1 MLNILHHYIGT
12 KVLNRLEPELSHA
25 IALCYLRLLN
35 HRFSRMKGATS
46 GLKTKICGMELASP
60 IGLAAGFDKNADVFN
75 ATLSLGFGF
84 VEVGTITP
92 NPQTG
97 NPKPRLFR
105 LPEEN
110 ALINKMGFNNKG
122 MLYASKNAEKPKLG
136 IVGVN
141 IGANAKS
148 INKVLDYTNI
158 FEFLAHLF
166 DYVTINVSSPNT
178 KNLRDLQ
185 KPEMLEKILKNV
197 KSINVSL
204 KRQVPIFVKIAPDLS
219 ENNVTEILDACE
231 ENGVSGLIA
240 TNTTISPKTLKKPTA
255 FEGGLSGKPLLRQSN
270 KILRLLAK
278 KKNEST
284 VLIGVGGI
292 FSGKDIYEKIRMG
305 ASAVQVY
312 TSFVYNGP
320 RHVKNMEAELKKLLL
335 DDGYGT
341 IESAVGDPLRSKR
354 RLDPI
359 YFSP

>member
-1 MLNILHHYIGT
+1 
-12 KVLNRLEPELSHA
+12 
-25 IALCYLRLLN
+25 
-35 HRFSRMKGATS
+35 
-46 GLKTKICGMELASP
+46 MELASP

-105 LPEEN
+105 LPDEE

-122 MLYASKNAEKPKLG
+122 MLYVSKNARKPKLG

-148 INKVLDYTNI
+148 INKVLDYTSV
-158 FEFLAHLF
+158 FECLAHLF

-185 KPEMLEKILKNV
+185 KPELLEKILKNV

-204 KRQVPIFVKIAPDLS
+204 KSPVPIFIKIAPDLYK
-219 ENNVTEILDACE
+219 NNIIEILNVCE

-240 TNTTISPKTLKKPTA
+240 TNTTISSKTLKKPTS
-255 FEGGLSGKPLLRQSN
+255 FEGGLSGKPLFKPSN
-270 KILRLLAK
+270 NILRLLAK
-278 KKNEST
+278 KKNAST
-284 VLIGVGGI
+284 ALIGVGGI
-292 FSGKDIYEKIRMG
+292 FSATDIYEKIKMG
-305 ASAVQVY
+305 ASAVQIY

-320 RHVKNMEAELKKLLL
+320 RHVTKMEVELKKLLL
-335 DDGYGT
+335 NDGYST
-341 IESAVGDPLRSKR
+341 IDSAVGALLR
-354 RLDPI
+354 
-359 YFSP
+359 

>member
-1 MLNILHHYIGT
+1 
-12 KVLNRLEPELSHA
+12 
-25 IALCYLRLLN
+25 
-35 HRFSRMKGATS
+35 
-46 GLKTKICGMELASP
+46 MELASP

-105 LPEEN
+105 LPDEE

-122 MLYASKNAEKPKLG
+122 MLYVSKNARKPKLG

-148 INKVLDYTNI
+148 INKVLDYTSV

-185 KPEMLEKILKNV
+185 KPELLEKILKNV

-204 KRQVPIFVKIAPDLS
+204 KSPVPIFIKIAPDLYK
-219 ENNVTEILDACE
+219 NNIIEILNVCE

-240 TNTTISPKTLKKPTA
+240 TNTTISSKTLKKPTS
-255 FEGGLSGKPLLRQSN
+255 FEGGLSGKPLFKPSN
-270 KILRLLAK
+270 NILRLLAK
-278 KKNEST
+278 KKNAST
-284 VLIGVGGI
+284 ALIGVGGI
-292 FSGKDIYEKIRMG
+292 FSATDIYEKIKMG
-305 ASAVQVY
+305 ASAVQIY

-320 RHVKNMEAELKKLLL
+320 RHVKKMEVELKKLLL
-335 DDGYGT
+335 NDGYST
-341 IESAVGDPLRSKR
+341 IDSAVGASLR
-354 RLDPI
+354 
-359 YFSP
+359 

>member
-1 MLNILHHYIGT
+1 
-12 KVLNRLEPELSHA
+12 
-25 IALCYLRLLN
+25 
-35 HRFSRMKGATS
+35 
-46 GLKTKICGMELASP
+46 MELASP
-60 IGLAAGFDKNADVFN
+60 IGLGAGFDKNADVFN

-105 LPEEN
+105 LPDEK
-110 ALINKMGFNNKG
+110 ALINKLGFNNKG
-122 MLYASKNAEKPKLG
+122 MLYVSKNARKPKLG

-148 INKVLDYTNI
+148 INKVLDYTSV

-185 KPEMLEKILKNV
+185 KPELLEKILKNV

-204 KRQVPIFVKIAPDLS
+204 KSPVPIFIKIAPDLYK
-219 ENNVTEILDACE
+219 NNIIEILNVCE

-240 TNTTISPKTLKKPTA
+240 TNTTISSKTLKKPTS
-255 FEGGLSGKPLLRQSN
+255 FEGGLSGKPLFKPSN
-270 KILRLLAK
+270 NILRLLAK
-278 KKNEST
+278 KKNAST
-284 VLIGVGGI
+284 ALIGVGGI
-292 FSGKDIYEKIRMG
+292 FSATDIYEKIRLG
-305 ASAVQVY
+305 ASAVQIY

-320 RHVKNMEAELKKLLL
+320 RHVKKMEVELKKLLL
-335 DDGYGT
+335 NDGHST
-341 IESAVGDPLRSKR
+341 VDSAVGALLR
-354 RLDPI
+354 
-359 YFSP
+359 

>member
-1 MLNILHHYIGT
+1 
-12 KVLNRLEPELSHA
+12 
-25 IALCYLRLLN
+25 
-35 HRFSRMKGATS
+35 
-46 GLKTKICGMELASP
+46 MELASP

-105 LPEEN
+105 LPDEK
-110 ALINKMGFNNKG
+110 ALINKLGFNNKG
-122 MLYASKNAEKPKLG
+122 MLYVSKNARKPKLG

-148 INKVLDYTNI
+148 INKVLDYTSV

-185 KPEMLEKILKNV
+185 KPELLEKILKNV

-204 KRQVPIFVKIAPDLS
+204 KSPVPIFIKIAPDLYK
-219 ENNVTEILDACE
+219 NNIIEILNVCE

-240 TNTTISPKTLKKPTA
+240 TNTTISSKTLKKPTS
-255 FEGGLSGKPLLRQSN
+255 FEGGLSGKPLFKPSN
-270 KILRLLAK
+270 NILRLLAK
-278 KKNEST
+278 KKNAST
-284 VLIGVGGI
+284 ALIGVGGI
-292 FSGKDIYEKIRMG
+292 FSATDIYEKIKMG
-305 ASAVQVY
+305 ASAVQIY

-320 RHVKNMEAELKKLLL
+320 RHVKKMEVELKKLLL
-335 DDGYGT
+335 NDGYST
-341 IESAVGDPLRSKR
+341 IDSAVGALLR
-354 RLDPI
+354 
-359 YFSP
+359 

>member
-1 MLNILHHYIGT
+1 
-12 KVLNRLEPELSHA
+12 
-25 IALCYLRLLN
+25 
-35 HRFSRMKGATS
+35 
-46 GLKTKICGMELASP
+46 MELASP

-105 LPEEN
+105 LPDEE

-122 MLYASKNAEKPKLG
+122 MLYVSKNARKPKLG

-148 INKVLDYTNI
+148 INKVLDYTSV

-185 KPEMLEKILKNV
+185 KPELLEKILKNV

-204 KRQVPIFVKIAPDLS
+204 KSPVPIFIKIAPDLYK
-219 ENNVTEILDACE
+219 NNIIEILNVCE

-240 TNTTISPKTLKKPTA
+240 TNTTISSKTLKKPTS
-255 FEGGLSGKPLLRQSN
+255 FEGGLSGKPLFKPSN
-270 KILRLLAK
+270 NILRLLAK
-278 KKNEST
+278 KKNAST
-284 VLIGVGGI
+284 ALIGVGGI
-292 FSGKDIYEKIRMG
+292 FSATDIYEKIKMG
-305 ASAVQVY
+305 ASAVQIY

-320 RHVKNMEAELKKLLL
+320 RHVKKMEVELKKLLL
-335 DDGYGT
+335 NDGYST
-341 IESAVGDPLRSKR
+341 IDSAVGTSLR
-354 RLDPI
+354 
-359 YFSP
+359 

>member
-1 MLNILHHYIGT
+1 
-12 KVLNRLEPELSHA
+12 
-25 IALCYLRLLN
+25 
-35 HRFSRMKGATS
+35 
-46 GLKTKICGMELASP
+46 MELASP

-105 LPEEN
+105 LPDEK
-110 ALINKMGFNNKG
+110 ALINKLGFNNKG
-122 MLYASKNAEKPKLG
+122 MLYVSKNARKPKLG

-148 INKVLDYTNI
+148 INKVLDYTSV

-185 KPEMLEKILKNV
+185 KPELLEKILKNV

-204 KRQVPIFVKIAPDLS
+204 KSPVPIFIKIAPDLYK
-219 ENNVTEILDACE
+219 NNIIEILNVCE

-240 TNTTISPKTLKKPTA
+240 TNTTISSKTLQKPTS
-255 FEGGLSGKPLLRQSN
+255 FEGGLSGKPLFKPSN
-270 KILRLLAK
+270 NILRLLAK
-278 KKNEST
+278 KKNAST
-284 VLIGVGGI
+284 ALIGVGGI
-292 FSGKDIYEKIRMG
+292 FSATDIYEKIKMG
-305 ASAVQVY
+305 ASAVQFY

-320 RHVKNMEAELKKLLL
+320 RHVKKMEEELKKLLL
-335 DDGYGT
+335 NDGYST
-341 IESAVGDPLRSKR
+341 IDSAVGALLR
-354 RLDPI
+354 
-359 YFSP
+359 

>member
-1 MLNILHHYIGT
+1 MLSILHHYIGT
-12 KVLNRLEPELSHA
+12 KVLNRIEPEISHA
-25 IALCYLRLLN
+25 IALCYLRVLEQLV
-35 HRFSRMKGATS
+35 SKKKTVTT

-97 NPKPRLFR
+97 NPKPRLSR
-105 LPEEN
+105 LPDEE

-122 MLYASKNAEKPKLG
+122 MLYVSKNARKPKLG

-141 IGANAKS
+141 IGANATS
-148 INKVLDYTNI
+148 INKVLDYTTI

-185 KPEMLEKILKNV
+185 KPELLEKILKNV
-197 KSINVSL
+197 TSINVSL
-204 KRQVPIFVKIAPDLS
+204 KNPVPIFVKIAPDLYKNNIIEILNVS
-219 ENNVTEILDACE
+219 EENN
-231 ENGVSGLIA
+231 VSGLIA
-240 TNTTISPKTLKKPTA
+240 TNTTISSKTLKKPTS
-255 FEGGLSGKPLLRQSN
+255 FEGGLSGKPLFKPSN

-278 KKNEST
+278 NKNAST
-284 VLIGVGGI
+284 ALIGVGGI
-292 FSGKDIYEKIRMG
+292 FSATDIYEKIKMG
-305 ASAVQVY
+305 ASAVQIY

-320 RHVKNMEAELKKLLL
+320 RHVKKMEEELKKLLL
-335 DDGYGT
+335 NDGYST
-341 IESAVGDPLRSKR
+341 IDSAVGTL
-354 RLDPI
+354 L
-359 YFSP
+359 

>member
-1 MLNILHHYIGT
+1 
-12 KVLNRLEPELSHA
+12 
-25 IALCYLRLLN
+25 
-35 HRFSRMKGATS
+35 
-46 GLKTKICGMELASP
+46 MELASP

-105 LPEEN
+105 LPDEE
-110 ALINKMGFNNKG
+110 ALINKLGFNNKG
-122 MLYASKNAEKPKLG
+122 MLYVSKNARKPKLG

-148 INKVLDYTNI
+148 INKVLDYTSV

-185 KPEMLEKILKNV
+185 KPELLEKILKNV

-204 KRQVPIFVKIAPDLS
+204 KSPVPIFIKIAPDLYK
-219 ENNVTEILDACE
+219 NNIIEILNVCE

-240 TNTTISPKTLKKPTA
+240 TNTTISSKTLKTPTS
-255 FEGGLSGKPLLRQSN
+255 FEGGLSGKPLLKPSN
-270 KILRLLAK
+270 NILRLLAK
-278 KKNEST
+278 KKNAST
-284 VLIGVGGI
+284 ALIGVGGI
-292 FSGKDIYEKIRMG
+292 FSATDIYEKIRLG
-305 ASAVQVY
+305 ASAVQIY

-320 RHVKNMEAELKKLLL
+320 RHVKKMEVELKKLLL
-335 DDGYGT
+335 KDGYGT
-341 IESAVGDPLRSKR
+341 IDSAVGASLR
-354 RLDPI
+354 
-359 YFSP
+359 

>member
-1 MLNILHHYIGT
+1 
-12 KVLNRLEPELSHA
+12 
-25 IALCYLRLLN
+25 
-35 HRFSRMKGATS
+35 
-46 GLKTKICGMELASP
+46 MELASP

-105 LPEEN
+105 LPDEE

-122 MLYASKNAEKPKLG
+122 MLYVSKNARKPKLG

-148 INKVLDYTNI
+148 INKVLDYTSV

-185 KPEMLEKILKNV
+185 KPELLEKILKNV

-204 KRQVPIFVKIAPDLS
+204 KSPVPIFIKIAPDLYK
-219 ENNVTEILDACE
+219 NNIIEILNVCE

-240 TNTTISPKTLKKPTA
+240 TNTTISSKTLQKPTS
-255 FEGGLSGKPLLRQSN
+255 FEGGLSGKPLFKPSN
-270 KILRLLAK
+270 NILRLLAK
-278 KKNEST
+278 KKNAST
-284 VLIGVGGI
+284 ALIGVGGI
-292 FSGKDIYEKIRMG
+292 FSATDIYEKIKIG
-305 ASAVQVY
+305 ASAVQIY

-320 RHVKNMEAELKKLLL
+320 RHVKKMEVELKKLLL
-335 DDGYGT
+335 NDGYST
-341 IESAVGDPLRSKR
+341 IDSAVGALLR
-354 RLDPI
+354 
-359 YFSP
+359 

>member
-1 MLNILHHYIGT
+1 
-12 KVLNRLEPELSHA
+12 
-25 IALCYLRLLN
+25 
-35 HRFSRMKGATS
+35 
-46 GLKTKICGMELASP
+46 MELASP

-92 NPQTG
+92 NPQIG

-105 LPEEN
+105 LPDEE

-122 MLYASKNAEKPKLG
+122 MLYVSKNARKPKLG

-148 INKVLDYTNI
+148 INKVLDYTSV

-185 KPEMLEKILKNV
+185 KPELLEKILKNV

-204 KRQVPIFVKIAPDLS
+204 KSPVPIFIKIAPDLYK
-219 ENNVTEILDACE
+219 NNIIEILNVCE

-240 TNTTISPKTLKKPTA
+240 TNTTISSKTLKKPTS
-255 FEGGLSGKPLLRQSN
+255 FEGGLSGKPLFKPSN
-270 KILRLLAK
+270 NILRLLAK
-278 KKNEST
+278 KKNAST
-284 VLIGVGGI
+284 ALIGVGGI
-292 FSGKDIYEKIRMG
+292 FSATDIYEKIKMG
-305 ASAVQVY
+305 ASAVQIY

-320 RHVKNMEAELKKLLL
+320 RHVKKMEVELKKLLL
-335 DDGYGT
+335 NDGYST
-341 IESAVGDPLRSKR
+341 VDSAVGALLR
-354 RLDPI
+354 
-359 YFSP
+359 

>member
-1 MLNILHHYIGT
+1 
-12 KVLNRLEPELSHA
+12 
-25 IALCYLRLLN
+25 
-35 HRFSRMKGATS
+35 
-46 GLKTKICGMELASP
+46 MELASP

-105 LPEEN
+105 LPDEK
-110 ALINKMGFNNKG
+110 ALINKLGFNNKG
-122 MLYASKNAEKPKLG
+122 MLYVSKNARKPKLG

-148 INKVLDYTNI
+148 INKVLDYTSV

-185 KPEMLEKILKNV
+185 KPELLEKILKNV

-204 KRQVPIFVKIAPDLS
+204 KSPVPIFIKIAPDLYK
-219 ENNVTEILDACE
+219 NNIIEILNVCE

-240 TNTTISPKTLKKPTA
+240 TNTTISSKTLKKPTS
-255 FEGGLSGKPLLRQSN
+255 FEGGLSGKPLFKPSN
-270 KILRLLAK
+270 NILRLLAK
-278 KKNEST
+278 KKNAST
-284 VLIGVGGI
+284 ALIGVGGI
-292 FSGKDIYEKIRMG
+292 FSATDIYEKIRLG
-305 ASAVQVY
+305 ASAVQIY

-320 RHVKNMEAELKKLLL
+320 RHVKKMEVELKKLLL
-335 DDGYGT
+335 NDGYGT
-341 IESAVGDPLRSKR
+341 IDSAVGASLR
-354 RLDPI
+354 
-359 YFSP
+359 

>member
-1 MLNILHHYIGT
+1 
-12 KVLNRLEPELSHA
+12 
-25 IALCYLRLLN
+25 
-35 HRFSRMKGATS
+35 
-46 GLKTKICGMELASP
+46 MELASP

-105 LPEEN
+105 LPDEE

-122 MLYASKNAEKPKLG
+122 MLYVSKNARKPKLG

-148 INKVLDYTNI
+148 INKVLDYTSV

-185 KPEMLEKILKNV
+185 KPELLEKILKNV

-204 KRQVPIFVKIAPDLS
+204 KSPVPIFIKIAPDLYK
-219 ENNVTEILDACE
+219 NNIIEILNVCE

-240 TNTTISPKTLKKPTA
+240 TNTTISSKTLKKPTS
-255 FEGGLSGKPLLRQSN
+255 FEGGLSGKPLLKPSN
-270 KILRLLAK
+270 KILKLLAER
-278 KKNEST
+278 KNAST

-292 FSGKDIYEKIRMG
+292 FSAKDIYEKIRLG

-320 RHVKNMEAELKKLLL
+320 RHIKKMEMELRKLLL
-335 DDGYGT
+335 SDGYST
-341 IESAVGDPLRSKR
+341 IDSAVGASLR
-354 RLDPI
+354 
-359 YFSP
+359 

>member
-1 MLNILHHYIGT
+1 
-12 KVLNRLEPELSHA
+12 
-25 IALCYLRLLN
+25 
-35 HRFSRMKGATS
+35 
-46 GLKTKICGMELASP
+46 MELASP

-92 NPQTG
+92 NPKTG

-105 LPEEN
+105 LPDEE

-122 MLYASKNAEKPKLG
+122 MLYVSKNARKPKLG

-148 INKVLDYTNI
+148 INKVLDYTSV

-185 KPEMLEKILKNV
+185 KPELLEKILKNV

-204 KRQVPIFVKIAPDLS
+204 KSPVPIFIKIAPDLYK
-219 ENNVTEILDACE
+219 NNIIEILNVCE

-240 TNTTISPKTLKKPTA
+240 TNTTTSSKTLKKPTS
-255 FEGGLSGKPLLRQSN
+255 FEGGLSGKPLFKPSN
-270 KILRLLAK
+270 NILRLLAK
-278 KKNEST
+278 KKNAST
-284 VLIGVGGI
+284 ALIGVGGI
-292 FSGKDIYEKIRMG
+292 FSATDIYEKIKLG
-305 ASAVQVY
+305 ASAVQIY
-312 TSFVYNGP
+312 TGFVYNGP
-320 RHVKNMEAELKKLLL
+320 IHIKKMEMELKNLLL
-335 DDGYGT
+335 SDGYSS
-341 IESAVGDPLRSKR
+341 IDRAVGALIR
-354 RLDPI
+354 
-359 YFSP
+359 

>member
-1 MLNILHHYIGT
+1 MQDILHHFIGT
-12 KVLNRLEPELSHA
+12 KILNRLEPETSHA

-35 HRFSRMKGATS
+35 QRFSRMKSATH
-46 GLKTKICGMELASP
+46 GLKTKICGMDLPSP

-92 NPQTG
+92 NPQNG
-97 NPKPRLFR
+97 NPRPRLFR
-105 LPEEN
+105 LSEER

-122 MLYASKNAEKPKLG
+122 MLYVSKNARKPKLG

-141 IGANAKS
+141 IGANAES
-148 INKVLDYTNI
+148 INKVLDYTTI

-185 KPEMLEKILKNV
+185 KPELLEKILDNV

-204 KRQVPIFVKIAPDLS
+204 KKQVPIFIKIAPDLS
-219 ENNVTEILDACE
+219 EKNATEILNVCE

-240 TNTTISPKTLKKPTA
+240 TNTTTNPKTLKKPIK
-255 FEGGLSGKPLLRQSN
+255 FEGGLSGKPLIEPSN
-270 KILRLLAK
+270 KILKLLAK
-278 KKNEST
+278 RKNAST

-292 FSGKDIYEKIRMG
+292 FSAKDIYEKIRMG
-305 ASAVQVY
+305 ASAVQIY

-320 RHVKNMEAELKKLLL
+320 RHLKKMELELKNILLN
-335 DDGYGT
+335 DGYNT

-359 YFSP
+359 QFSP